1 MESIG
6 IGLVIVS
13 HSKHIAE
20 GVVEL
25 ISKVAKDVP
34 ITYVG
39 GTEGGGSGGIGTSF
53 DQVDRVVSEN
63 PADTLLVFFD
73 LGSAKMNLKMVT
85 DFSDKSIIINRV
97 PIVEGAYNAA
107 ALLQAGAELSVIQ
120 IQLAELEINK

>member
-39 GTEGGGSGGIGTSF
+39 GTEGGGIGTSF

-63 PADTLLVFFD
+63 PADTF
-73 LGSAKMNLKMVT
+73 KT
-85 DFSDKSIIINRV
+85 DCDGTIL
-97 PIVEGAYNAA
+97 
-107 ALLQAGAELSVIQ
+107 ALESFK
-120 IQLAELEINK
+120 N

>member
-39 GTEGGGSGGIGTSF
+39 GTEGGGIGTSF

-63 PADTLLVFFD
+63 PADTLL
-73 LGSAKMNLKMVT
+73 
-85 DFSDKSIIINRV
+85 
-97 PIVEGAYNAA
+97 
-107 ALLQAGAELSVIQ
+107 ALWTWCLCYRGCRLLYGLSYVGQ
-120 IQLAELEINK
+120 GRRHYLYA

>member
-39 GTEGGGSGGIGTSF
+39 GTEGGGIGTSF

-85 DFSDKSIIINRV
+85 DFSDKSIINRV

>member
-39 GTEGGGSGGIGTSF
+39 GTEGGGIGTSF

-63 PADTLLVFFD
+63 PADTLLAFFD

-120 IQLAELEINK
+120 IQLTELEINK